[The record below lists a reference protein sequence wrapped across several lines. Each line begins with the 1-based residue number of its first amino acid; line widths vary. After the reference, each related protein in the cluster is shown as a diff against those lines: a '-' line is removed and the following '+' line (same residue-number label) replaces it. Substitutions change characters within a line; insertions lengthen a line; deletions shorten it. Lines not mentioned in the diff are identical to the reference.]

1 MYGNFYPR
9 AAVPGLSLLERIGPG
24 GEALKAWHAHAFRR
38 AVILSMRSVGCWNR
52 EPMHALRRW
61 VCFGALDP
69 LDKPQS
75 KLDGVAE
82 ARRLQLLI
90 DAIVDYAIYMIDVDG
105 TVRSWNA
112 GAERLKGYSADEII
126 GKPFSSFYSPEDR
139 AKGLPQTALR
149 IAAETGRFSSE
160 GWRVRKDGRRFWALV
175 VVDAIRD
182 EQGQVIG
189 FAKVTRDIT
198 ERQQA
203 HNELLESERRY
214 RRLIE
219 AVVDYAIFQL
229 DPVGNVSTWN
239 PGAQRIKGYD
249 PDEII
254 GRHFSQFYTPE
265 DIQLGVP
272 KLALA
277 EAAKQGRFE
286 AEGWRMRK
294 DGSRFWAS
302 VVIDRI
308 KDEAGE
314 LVGFAKV
321 TRDVTERKQAHEE
334 LQRVQ
339 LQLAASQKLEAVGQL
354 SGGIAHDFNNLLM
367 IVLGN
372 LETAERNS
380 RGFDNSTNLQR
391 ALANAKRGAQRAAAL
406 TSRLLAFSRRQALD
420 PRPINLNN
428 FLNGL
433 QEFLQRTLG
442 ERIEVQAV
450 GSAGLWSIEADTNH
464 LESAII
470 NLGINARDAMPDG
483 GKLTVEAVNVLADED
498 YCRVN
503 PELSPGQYV
512 IVCVTDTGT
521 GMTAEVLNHAFE
533 PFFTTKE
540 PGHGTGLGLSQ
551 VYGFVKQSGGH
562 VKIYSEVGQG
572 TSIRMY
578 FPRYHGEA
586 RSADSDADEIR
597 PEGEKLETIL
607 VVEDDADL
615 RAYVSELL
623 RDLNYRVLVAS
634 SAQAALTILLQEE
647 SKVDLLLTD
656 VVMPG
661 INGRELG
668 RRAHQIRPGIKIL
681 YMTGYSRN
689 AVVHQG
695 RLDEGVELLE
705 KPVSQAKLALRVRE
719 MLDRFRPES

>member
-1 MYGNFYPR
+1 M
-9 AAVPGLSLLERIGPG
+9 
-24 GEALKAWHAHAFRR
+24 
-38 AVILSMRSVGCWNR
+38 
-52 EPMHALRRW
+52 EPMRVLLRW
-61 VCFGALDP
+61 VCLGALDP

-75 KLDGVAE
+75 KLDGVAD

-90 DAIVDYAIYMIDVDG
+90 DAIVDYAIYMIDIDG
-105 TVRSWNA
+105 IVRSWNA

-126 GKPFSSFYSPEDR
+126 GKPFSLFYSPEDR
-139 AKGLPQTALR
+139 AKELPQTALR

-160 GWRVRKDGRRFWALV
+160 GWRVRKDGSRFWALV
-175 VVDAIRD
+175 VVDAIRG

-229 DPVGNVSTWN
+229 DPAGNVTTWN

-254 GRHFSQFYTPE
+254 GRHFSRFYTPE
-265 DIQLGVP
+265 DVQLGVP

-277 EAAKQGRFE
+277 EAAEQGRFE

-308 KDEAGE
+308 TDEAGE

-321 TRDVTERKQAHEE
+321 TRDVTERKQAQEE

-380 RGFDNSTNLQR
+380 RGLAESMNLQR

-420 PRPINLNN
+420 PKPINLNI

-442 ERIEVQAV
+442 EPIEVQTV

-512 IVCVTDTGT
+512 IVCVTDSGT
-521 GMTAEVLNHAFE
+521 GMTADVINHAFE

-540 PGHGTGLGLSQ
+540 PGQGTGLGLSQ

-578 FPRYHGEA
+578 FPRYHGDA
-586 RSADSDADEIR
+586 RPVDSDSDELR

-623 RDLNYRVLVAS
+623 RDLNYRVVPAS

-647 SKVDLLLTD
+647 PKVDLLLTD

-668 RRAHQIRPGIKIL
+668 RRAQQIRPGIKIL

-705 KPVSQAKLALRVRE
+705 KPISQAKLALRLRE
-719 MLDRFRPES
+719 MLDRVDPKS

>member
-1 MYGNFYPR
+1 MTK
-9 AAVPGLSLLERIGPG
+9 L
-24 GEALKAWHAHAFRR
+24 
-38 AVILSMRSVGCWNR
+38 
-52 EPMHALRRW
+52 
-61 VCFGALDP
+61 
-69 LDKPQS
+69 QS
-75 KLDGVAE
+75 KLDGVAD

-105 TVRSWNA
+105 TVRSWNS

-126 GKPFSSFYSPEDR
+126 GKSFSSFYSPEDR
-139 AKGLPQTALR
+139 ARGLPQTALR

-160 GWRVRKDGRRFWALV
+160 GWRVRKDGSRFWALV

-182 EQGQVIG
+182 EQGRVIG

-229 DPVGNVSTWN
+229 DPNGNITTWN

-254 GRHFSQFYTPE
+254 GQHFSRFYTPE

-272 KLALA
+272 ELALA

-286 AEGWRMRK
+286 AEGWRMRR

-308 KDEAGE
+308 TDEAGE

-321 TRDVTERKQAHEE
+321 TRDVTERKHAQDE

-339 LQLAASQKLEAVGQL
+339 QQLAASQKLEAVGQL

-380 RGFDNSTNLQR
+380 RGLANSLNLQR
-391 ALANAKRGAQRAAAL
+391 ALVNAKRGAQRAAAL

-420 PRPINLNN
+420 PHPINLNN

-442 ERIEVQAV
+442 ERIEVQTV
-450 GSAGLWSIEADTNH
+450 GSAGLWSIEADANH

-483 GKLTVEAVNVLADED
+483 GKLTVEAVNVLADEG

-521 GMTAEVLNHAFE
+521 GMTADVLNHAFE

-540 PGHGTGLGLSQ
+540 SGQGTGLGLSQ

-586 RSADSDADEIR
+586 RPVESDADEFP
-597 PEGEKLETIL
+597 PEGERLETIL

-623 RDLNYRVLVAS
+623 RDLNYRVVVAS
-634 SAQAALTILLQEE
+634 SAQAALTILLQDEP
-647 SKVDLLLTD
+647 KVDLVLTD

-661 INGRELG
+661 INGREMG
-668 RRAHQIRPGIKIL
+668 RRAQQIRPGIKIL

-705 KPVSQAKLALRVRE
+705 KPISQAKLALRVRE
-719 MLDRFRPES
+719 MLDRLDPKS

>member
-1 MYGNFYPR
+1 M
-9 AAVPGLSLLERIGPG
+9 
-24 GEALKAWHAHAFRR
+24 
-38 AVILSMRSVGCWNR
+38 
-52 EPMHALRRW
+52 
-61 VCFGALDP
+61 GALHP
-69 LDKPQS
+69 LKTLQT
-75 KLDGVAE
+75 KLDGVAD
-82 ARRLQLLI
+82 ARPLQLLI
-90 DAIVDYAIYMIDVDG
+90 DSIVDYAIYMIDVDG
-105 TVRSWNA
+105 TVRSWNS

-126 GKPFSSFYSPEDR
+126 GKSFSLFYPPEDR
-139 AKGLPQTALR
+139 AKELPQTALK

-160 GWRVRKDGRRFWALV
+160 GWRVRKDGTRFWALV

-203 HNELLESERRY
+203 HNDPLESERRY

-229 DPVGNVSTWN
+229 DPAGNITTWN

-254 GRHFSQFYTPE
+254 GQHFSRFYTPE
-265 DIQLGVP
+265 DIQTGVP
-272 KLALA
+272 KRALA
-277 EAAKQGRFE
+277 EAAKLGRFE
-286 AEGWRMRK
+286 AEGWRVRK
-294 DGSRFWAS
+294 DSSRFWAS

-308 KDEAGE
+308 TDEAGE

-321 TRDVTERKQAHEE
+321 TRDVTERKQAQDE
-334 LQRVQ
+334 LQRTQ
-339 LQLAASQKLEAVGQL
+339 QQLAASQKLEAVGQL

-380 RGFDNSTNLQR
+380 RGLTNSTNLQR

-420 PRPINLNN
+420 PQPINLNI

-442 ERIEVQAV
+442 ERIEVQTV

-483 GKLTVEAVNVLADED
+483 GKLTVEAMNVLADED

-503 PELSPGQYV
+503 PELSPGHYV

-521 GMTAEVLNHAFE
+521 GMTADVLNHAFE

-540 PGHGTGLGLSQ
+540 LGQGTGLGLSQ

-578 FPRYHGEA
+578 FPRYHGDA
-586 RSADSDADEIR
+586 RPAEGNADEFR

-607 VVEDDADL
+607 VVEDDTDL

-623 RDLNYRVLVAS
+623 RDLNYRVVVAS

-647 SKVDLLLTD
+647 PKVDLVLTD

-661 INGRELG
+661 INGREMG
-668 RRAHQIRPGIKIL
+668 RRAQQIRPGIKIL

-705 KPVSQAKLALRVRE
+705 KPISQAKLAFRVRE
-719 MLDRFRPES
+719 MLDRLDQY